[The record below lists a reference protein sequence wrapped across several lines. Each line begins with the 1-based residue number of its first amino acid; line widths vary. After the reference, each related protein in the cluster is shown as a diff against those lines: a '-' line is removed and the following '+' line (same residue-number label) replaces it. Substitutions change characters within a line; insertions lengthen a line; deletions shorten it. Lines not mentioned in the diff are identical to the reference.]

1 MRFKLVVLGMLL
13 AVAPIHALGQDA
25 ATVLARAKA
34 SSGGPRWEAVHSL
47 QIEGEKSAGGLAG
60 AWRLTQDLDTG
71 RHVESSRLGKF
82 ELAHGYDG
90 QRAWRRD
97 HGGEIGLLDGIVPRR
112 NARTQAWLAARA
124 YWYAERMPASY
135 APARS
140 QTLEGRRYDI
150 VAATPEGGDP
160 LELWFDAGSGL
171 LTRIVL
177 PVALGSTV
185 SLLGDYRDVDG
196 LRLPHRITTDN
207 ADSAG
212 RSDPRLRSE
221 LQVHRYRINTAPTDP
236 AFAPP
241 PMPADGY
248 VDDKDGVTHVP
259 FDLVNNH
266 VYVDAKVDGQPARF
280 LVDTG
285 AVNLLTPSAAKRLG
299 ISSAGKLSINGA
311 GDNAVEL
318 SLAQARHLQVGDA
331 HLPRPVFYV
340 IDLGQQLNSMG
351 VHYDGFIGYETFRR
365 FVTTFDYAARVLS
378 FAEPSRYRPPSN
390 AVALTFEQD
399 DRAPVLSGTLDGIPL
414 RLWIDSGSRGS
425 LSLNSPFV
433 RSHGLLEKY
442 RAGGEAVLGWGIGG
456 PARAHPARLGV
467 LSLGGIDVEGL
478 AGDLSTTDKGALA
491 ISDYGAILGGGVLRR
506 FTVGLDYGA
515 KRMYLTPNAEN
526 AAPEPF
532 DRSGLWLQADGS
544 TLRVG
549 DVAAGS
555 AAERAQLREND
566 RIVSIRGEQVT
577 TRGLGQWREILRE
590 LPPGT
595 RVAVGYLRD
604 GKHAN
609 AELILSDRI
618 PRHWPSD
625 GSMPRGAEP

>member
-1 MRFKLVVLGMLL
+1 MRFKLVVLGALL
-13 AVAPIHALGQDA
+13 AAAPIHAQAQDP

-34 SSGGPRWEAVHSL
+34 SSGGPRWEAVRSL
-47 QIEGEKSAGGLAG
+47 QIEGEQSVGGLAG

-71 RHVESSRLGKF
+71 RHVESSSLGAFK
-82 ELAHGYDG
+82 LAHGYDG

-97 HGGEIGLLDGIVPRR
+97 HGGEIGLLDGVVPRR
-112 NARTQAWLAARA
+112 NVRTRAWLAARA
-124 YWYAERMPASY
+124 YWFAERLPASY

-140 QTLEGRRYDI
+140 QTLKGRRYDI

-160 LELWFDAGSGL
+160 LELWFDARSGL
-171 LTRIVL
+171 LTRIVTR
-177 PVALGSTV
+177 VALGSAV
-185 SLLGDYRDVDG
+185 SVLDDYRDVGG
-196 LRLPHRITTDN
+196 LRLPHRITTSRI
-207 ADSAG
+207 DSAG
-212 RSDPRLRSE
+212 RSDPRLRTE
-221 LQVHRYRINTAPTDP
+221 LRIRRYSINKALADQ

-241 PMPADGY
+241 PMP
-248 VDDKDGVTHVP
+248 
-259 FDLVNNH
+259 
-266 VYVDAKVDGQPARF
+266 VDAEVDGQPARF

-285 AVNLLTPSAAKRLG
+285 AVNLLTPAAAKRLG
-299 ISSAGKLSINGA
+299 ITSAGKLSIHGA

-318 SLAQARHLQVGDA
+318 NLAQGRHLRVGDA
-331 HLPRPVFYV
+331 NLAHPVFYV
-340 IDLGQQLNSMG
+340 VDLGQQLNSMG

-378 FAEPSRYRPPSN
+378 FTEPSRYQPPSN

-526 AAPEPF
+526 ATPEPF
-532 DRSGLWLQADGS
+532 DRSGLWLQADGAA
-544 TLRVG
+544 LRVG

-566 RIVSIRGEQVT
+566 RIVSIRGEQVA
-577 TRGLGQWREILRE
+577 TRGLGQWRAFLRE

-595 RVAVGYLRD
+595 RVAVGYVRD
-604 GKHAN
+604 GKHAD
-609 AELILSDRI
+609 AELVLADRI
-618 PRHWPSD
+618 PQHWPSD
-625 GSMPRGAEP
+625 

>member
-1 MRFKLVVLGMLL
+1 M
-13 AVAPIHALGQDA
+13 
-25 ATVLARAKA
+25 
-34 SSGGPRWEAVHSL
+34 
-47 QIEGEKSAGGLAG
+47 
-60 AWRLTQDLDTG
+60 
-71 RHVESSRLGKF
+71 
-82 ELAHGYDG
+82 
-90 QRAWRRD
+90 
-97 HGGEIGLLDGIVPRR
+97 
-112 NARTQAWLAARA
+112 
-124 YWYAERMPASY
+124 
-135 APARS
+135 
-140 QTLEGRRYDI
+140 
-150 VAATPEGGDP
+150 
-160 LELWFDAGSGL
+160 
-171 LTRIVL
+171 
-177 PVALGSTV
+177 
-185 SLLGDYRDVDG
+185 
-196 LRLPHRITTDN
+196 
-207 ADSAG
+207 
-212 RSDPRLRSE
+212 
-221 LQVHRYRINTAPTDP
+221 
-236 AFAPP
+236 
-241 PMPADGY
+241 
-248 VDDKDGVTHVP
+248 
-259 FDLVNNH
+259 
-266 VYVDAKVDGQPARF
+266 
-280 LVDTG
+280 
-285 AVNLLTPSAAKRLG
+285 
-299 ISSAGKLSINGA
+299 
-311 GDNAVEL
+311 
-318 SLAQARHLQVGDA
+318 
-331 HLPRPVFYV
+331 
-340 IDLGQQLNSMG
+340 
-351 VHYDGFIGYETFRR
+351 
-365 FVTTFDYAARVLS
+365 
-378 FAEPSRYRPPSN
+378 
-390 AVALTFEQD
+390 
-399 DRAPVLSGTLDGIPL
+399 
-414 RLWIDSGSRGS
+414 
-425 LSLNSPFV
+425 
-433 RSHGLLEKY
+433 RSHELLEKY